1 MSKTLRWLS
10 RGGHSA
16 IIPHKLTA
24 VVVLPHPPLWLMIP
38 ITLASMSSALGQK
51 GADTFL
57 ACRKPG
63 DSNRFWNYRQESK
76 ILQARIFLFKAFQ
89 AEKIA

>member
-1 MSKTLRWLS
+1 
-10 RGGHSA
+10 
-16 IIPHKLTA
+16 
-24 VVVLPHPPLWLMIP
+24 
-38 ITLASMSSALGQK
+38 MSSALGQK